1 MVETHPV
8 PPSSS
13 ACTHHTAGQ
22 RHHWNTHCGDDELW
36 RWAALWL
43 SEPVT
48 IVSEVH
54 THTGRSSWILTVLTA
69 VFLCNCVQPRVCQ
82 CASLSWNPS
91 AERLAWYD
99 PNLPPGGQTTT
110 SEEEEEE
117 RSQDCFT
124 QQLQLLLAVFFKRR
138 DGKIWLHCLLQCEQ
152 TKLWNKYLKYFAPIT
167 LNSLQKHLKLFCLI
181 LKLLKVQWWMNGL
194 ALVYV
199 SRYFKLFYISV
210 YICYDFESSA
220 AVLML
225 LSLFKKRPF
234 FSKEMIW
241 FKWVKRKYNWQSRIK
256 NVNRIMSSYVHGRMH
271 WCSNQ
276 IRSIFDK
283 YLLYW
288 EVFQYFTC

>member
-1 MVETHPV
+1 MVETHPI

-36 RWAALWL
+36 HWAALWL
-43 SEPVT
+43 SEAVT
-48 IVSEVH
+48 IVQRYTPTQDEVH
-54 THTGRSSWILTVLTA
+54 EFSLYSLQYSYVTVCSLGCVSA
-69 VFLCNCVQPRVCQ
+69 PVFLETHQQNVW
-82 CASLSWNPS
+82 L
-91 AERLAWYD
+91 D
-99 PNLPPGGQTTT
+99 TTQTCPLVDRQQR
-110 SEEEEEE
+110 EKKKKK

-167 LNSLQKHLKLFCLI
+167 LNSLQKHFKLFCLI

-199 SRYFKLFYISV
+199 SRYFKLFYILV